1 MIDRLF
7 TAALTF
13 SLLIGATLAVASAW
27 FDSRTVEQVVHLPAV
42 SVVAKRPMP
51 RSIDVATIEAPATR
65 VQ

>member
-51 RSIDVATIEAPATR
+51 RIDVATIEAPATR